1 MIVLEV
7 KDLDAGY
14 EDLQVL
20 WGISM
25 NVRRGEIVSLLGS
38 NGAGKTTTLRVIAGL
53 IKPLKG
59 EILLRGERI
68 TDLPSYKRVSL
79 GLSLVPEGRQ
89 LFPMMTVMENLEMG
103 AYTPKAREKFMD
115 SLEWVFSLF
124 PVLRERRNQ
133 LAGTMSGGEQ
143 QMLAIARALMSR
155 PEILALDEP
164 SMGLAPRLVSDI
176 FHTLKRMREEG
187 VTILLAEQNAR
198 AALEISDRT
207 YILETGR
214 IVKEGISSQLIE
226 MEEVRRA
233 YLGM

>member
-53 IKPLKG
+53 IKPFKG

-176 FHTLKRMREEG
+176 FHTLGRMREEG

>member
-198 AALEISDRT
+198 AA
-207 YILETGR
+207 
-214 IVKEGISSQLIE
+214 
-226 MEEVRRA
+226 
-233 YLGM
+233 

>member
-1 MIVLEV
+1 MMREGIVDRMAV
-7 KDLDAGY
+7 IP
-14 EDLQVL
+14 EDGV
-20 WGISM
+20 
-25 NVRRGEIVSLLGS
+25 
-38 NGAGKTTTLRVIAGL
+38 TLRVIAGL

-89 LFPMMTVMENLEMG
+89 LFPMMTMMENLEMG

-176 FHTLKRMREEG
+176 FHTLGRMREEG

>member
-7 KDLDAGY
+7 KDIDAGY

-20 WGISM
+20 WGVSM

-59 EILLRGERI
+59 EILLKGERI
-68 TDLPSYKRVSL
+68 TEFPSYNRVSL

-103 AYTPKAREKFMD
+103 AYTSRAREKFKD
-115 SLEWVFSLF
+115 NLEWVFSLF
-124 PVLRERRNQ
+124 PVLKERRNQ

-155 PEILALDEP
+155 PEVLVLDEP
-164 SMGLAPRLVSDI
+164 SMGLAPKLVSDI
-176 FHTLKRMREEG
+176 FYTLERMRADG

-198 AALEISDRT
+198 AALEVSDRA

-214 IVKEGISSQLIE
+214 IVKEGASSQLIE
-226 MEEVRRA
+226 MEEVRKA
-233 YLGM
+233 YLGL

>member
-1 MIVLEV
+1 MMREGIVDRMAVTPEGGV
-7 KDLDAGY
+7 
-14 EDLQVL
+14 
-20 WGISM
+20 
-25 NVRRGEIVSLLGS
+25 
-38 NGAGKTTTLRVIAGL
+38 TLRVIAGL

-59 EILLRGERI
+59 EMLLRGERI

-103 AYTPKAREKFMD
+103 AYTPKVREKFMD

-176 FHTLKRMREEG
+176 FHTLGRMREEG

-233 YLGM
+233 YLGV

>member
-7 KDLDAGY
+7 RELDAGY

-25 NVRRGEIVSLLGS
+25 DVRKGEIVSLLGS
-38 NGAGKTTTLRVIAGL
+38 NGAGKTTTLRAITGL
-53 IKPLKG
+53 IKPLRG
-59 EILLRGERI
+59 EILLKGERI
-68 TDLPSYKRVSL
+68 TELPSYRRVSL

-103 AYTPKAREKFMD
+103 AYTVRAREKFED

-124 PVLRERRNQ
+124 PVLKERRNQ

-155 PEILALDEP
+155 PEVLALDEP
-164 SMGLAPRLVSDI
+164 SMGLAPKLVSDI
-176 FHTLKRMREEG
+176 FYTLERMRADG

-198 AALEISDRT
+198 AALEVSDRA

-214 IVKEGISSQLIE
+214 IVMEGASSQLIE
-226 MEEVRRA
+226 MEGVRRA
-233 YLGM
+233 YLGL

>member
-187 VTILLAEQNAR
+187 VTIL
-198 AALEISDRT
+198 
-207 YILETGR
+207 
-214 IVKEGISSQLIE
+214 
-226 MEEVRRA
+226 
-233 YLGM
+233 

>member
-176 FHTLKRMREEG
+176 FHTLGRMREEG

>member
-233 YLGM
+233 YLGV